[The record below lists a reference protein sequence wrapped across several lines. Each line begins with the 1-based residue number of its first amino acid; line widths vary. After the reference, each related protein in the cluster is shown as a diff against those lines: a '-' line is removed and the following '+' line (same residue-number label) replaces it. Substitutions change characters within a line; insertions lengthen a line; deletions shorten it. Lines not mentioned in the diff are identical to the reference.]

1 MPKRCHNCKSEEH
14 LIEDCPTLPEEKRR
28 SKGMGADHSSTE
40 AGDDESDGGNI
51 GPKKDQQR
59 PRKTN
64 KKSSSTNRRNF
75 GNAGQKISSKNGN

>member
-14 LIEDCPTLPEEKRR
+14 LIEDCPTLPTEKRR
-28 SKGMGADHSSTE
+28 SKAMGADHSSTE
-40 AGDDESDGGNI
+40 AGDDESDGGNM

-59 PRKTN
+59 PRKTK